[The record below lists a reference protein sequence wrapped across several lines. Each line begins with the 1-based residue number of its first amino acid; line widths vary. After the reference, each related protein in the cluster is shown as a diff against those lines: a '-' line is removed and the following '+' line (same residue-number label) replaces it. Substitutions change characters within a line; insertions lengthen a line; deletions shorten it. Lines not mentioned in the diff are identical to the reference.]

1 VVTSAVPAI
10 AGLEPILSRLDAV
23 RDRLGDAPVRGLAP
37 GLLVTDPT
45 GWTPATRYVDG
56 TALPDLISAA
66 RRRWGGSP
74 HVAAAVAWKS
84 YAYWIALPAVLGLTA
99 GRVPD
104 VSAGNVL
111 IRLHSGAPFIEVGLR
126 RPAVAAYPDDLTGYL
141 RDRLLDRHLNPVLDG
156 LHRRLHLGRR
166 TLLGSVASGVAHALV
181 RAGRADGA
189 DTLLDALGLADLV
202 EVTPEPAVRRRTCC
216 LAFALPEPKICRGC
230 RLTPTG

>member
-1 VVTSAVPAI
+1 VVTTAVPAI
-10 AGLEPILSRLDAV
+10 AGLDPILSRLDAM

-37 GLLVTDPT
+37 GLVVADPT
-45 GWTPATRYVDG
+45 GWTPATRYADG
-56 TALPDLISAA
+56 TALPDLVSAA

-84 YAYWIALPAVLGLTA
+84 YAYWIALPAVVGYTT

-111 IRLHSGAPFIEVGLR
+111 IRLHSGAPLLEVGLR
-126 RPAVAAYPDDLTGYL
+126 RPVVATHPDDLTGYL
-141 RDRLLDRHLNPVLDG
+141 RDRLLAKHLDPVLDG
-156 LHRRLHLGRR
+156 LHRGLHLGRR

-181 RAGRADGA
+181 RAGHAEGA
-189 DTLLDALGLADLV
+189 DPLLAALGLADLV
-202 EVTPEPAVRRRTCC
+202 EVTPEPAVRRHTCC
-216 LAFALPEPKICRGC
+216 LAFALPEPTICRGC

>member
-1 VVTSAVPAI
+1 VVTSVVPAGS
-10 AGLEPILSRLDAV
+10 GLDPILSGLDAIL
-23 RDRLGDAPVRGLAP
+23 DRLGDAPVCGLVP
-37 GLLVTDPT
+37 GLVVADPA
-45 GWTPATRYVDG
+45 GWTPADRFADG

-84 YAYWIALPAVLGLTA
+84 YAYWIALPAVLGFTA

-111 IRLHSGAPFIEVGLR
+111 VRLPSSGPLVEVGLR
-126 RPAVAAYPDDLTGYL
+126 RPVVATYPTDLPGYL
-141 RDRLLDRHLNPVLDG
+141 RDRLLDRHLGPVLDE
-156 LHRRLHLGRR
+156 LHRRVHLGRR

-181 RAGRADGA
+181 RAGRGA
-189 DTLLDALGLADLV
+189 EAGPLLSALGVADLV
-202 EVTPEPAVRRRTCC
+202 EVTPEPAVRRQTCC